1 MSVRDGGSTEAP
13 LVGRY
18 CGHNLPHNFLS
29 TGNQLLIR
37 FKTDSSISQEGFRA
51 SYRTGIMSLDIKNH
65 VLCIN
70 DIVITVFEN
79 HPKSLIQ
86 YCERS
91 ELRLHFEWTKVH

>member
-37 FKTDSSISQEGFRA
+37 FKTDSSISHEGFRA
-51 SYRTGIMSLDIKNH
+51 SYKTGTYLSWRLVRRKNSRAM
-65 VLCIN
+65 CI
-70 DIVITVFEN
+70 
-79 HPKSLIQ
+79 
-86 YCERS
+86 
-91 ELRLHFEWTKVH
+91 